1 MSLLCFHSHTSY
13 SLSSLHSLPWH
24 VPIPVPLPPCH
35 TPSIPLHSSSSLCH
49 WLGAQGQAGD
59 SHPLLPLTKGVR
71 CQVLGPG
78 LPCVLPLG
86 SFGWRKDRKA
96 QEQGYEGSRARLG
109 VLQLL
114 PLPCSNARGSGSPD
128 STVKLKLQPSPCRS
142 LHRTLLWGEKAGTSL
157 GLSIAGSRYPSY
169 ESHGREHVP
178 LERICRGP
186 DGRFVVETEPRP
198 QPDPPRDPLEP
209 YHQLPAEGE
218 EEEDEEEEEEDEPV
232 WHRGVSLR
240 PRPAGQ
246 PRRGARASSHRHGR
260 YFGYG
265 SSSPVDEA
273 VALSIT
279 DVSPVASATATLPYS
294 AGQEPPGPR
303 HGPPWDSPPRQGSP
317 QPAAAPPVS
326 PGPPAI
332 SGILQYL
339 SLPFFKEMCVD
350 GDWPPPEEPAE
361 PPSAGARPEPPA
373 SPPRPG
379 RTLCPDYIDTS
390 ANATSRP
397 DSATAAFLEPPR
409 LLVGPA
415 KASLPGSPSWPRSPS
430 PGPTPPPAP
439 HLRTEAPGRPPD
451 AAPLEKLPRGSLT
464 SQSSGRGSGSF
475 LRPPS
480 LAPALGG
487 TFLGTPLGD
496 GGSWHSGGSAA
507 EEGRGRM
514 DPGAGK
520 R

>member
-1 MSLLCFHSHTSY
+1 MRA
-13 SLSSLHSLPWH
+13 WE
-24 VPIPVPLPPCH
+24 
-35 TPSIPLHSSSSLCH
+35 
-49 WLGAQGQAGD
+49 
-59 SHPLLPLTKGVR
+59 R
-71 CQVLGPG
+71 
-78 LPCVLPLG
+78 
-86 SFGWRKDRKA
+86 GW
-96 QEQGYEGSRARLG
+96 G
-109 VLQLL
+109 VLQLP
-114 PLPCSNARGSGSPD
+114 PLPCSNARGPGSPD

-157 GLSIAGSRYPSY
+157 GLSIAGSRYPGY

-186 DGRFVVETEPRP
+186 DGRFVVESDPR
-198 QPDPPRDPLEP
+198 QEPDPPRDPLEP
-209 YHQLPAEGE
+209 YQQLPA
-218 EEEDEEEEEEDEPV
+218 EEEDEEEEEEEPV

-240 PRPAGQ
+240 PQPAGQ

-273 VALSIT
+273 VALSIA
-279 DVSPVASATATLPYS
+279 DVSPVASAATTLPYS
-294 AGQEPPGPR
+294 AAQEPPGPR
-303 HGPPWDSPPRQGSP
+303 RSPPWDSPLRRGSP
-317 QPAAAPPVS
+317 QPATSPAVS

-350 GDWPPPEEPAE
+350 GDWPPPEEPEEA
-361 PPSAGARPEPPA
+361 PGAGARPEPPA
-373 SPPRPG
+373 SPPHTG
-379 RTLCPDYIDTS
+379 RTLCPDCIDTS
-390 ANATSRP
+390 ANATSP
-397 DSATAAFLEPPR
+397 PATAGFLEPPR
-409 LLVGPA
+409 LPVGPV
-415 KASLPGSPSWPRSPS
+415 KASLPGSHSPS
-430 PGPTPPPAP
+430 PAPPPQPAP

-451 AAPLEKLPRGSLT
+451 AAPPEKLPRGSLT

-480 LAPALGG
+480 LAPSLGG

-507 EEGRGRM
+507 EEGRGRT
-514 DPGAGK
+514 DAGAGK

>member
-1 MSLLCFHSHTSY
+1 M
-13 SLSSLHSLPWH
+13 
-24 VPIPVPLPPCH
+24 
-35 TPSIPLHSSSSLCH
+35 
-49 WLGAQGQAGD
+49 
-59 SHPLLPLTKGVR
+59 
-71 CQVLGPG
+71 
-78 LPCVLPLG
+78 
-86 SFGWRKDRKA
+86 
-96 QEQGYEGSRARLG
+96 
-109 VLQLL
+109 LQLL
-114 PLPCSNARGSGSPD
+114 PLPCSNTHGPGSPD

-157 GLSIAGSRYPSY
+157 GLSIAGSRYPGY

-186 DGRFVVETEPRP
+186 DGRFVVETDPRP
-198 QPDPPRDPLEP
+198 EPDPPRDPLEP
-209 YHQLPAEGE
+209 YHQLPTQE
-218 EEEDEEEEEEDEPV
+218 EEGDEEEEEEDEPV

-240 PRPAGQ
+240 PQPLGQ
-246 PRRGARASSHRHGR
+246 PCRGARASSHRHGR

-279 DVSPVASATATLPYS
+279 DVSPVASAATTLPYS
-294 AGQEPPGPR
+294 TGQEPPRPH
-303 HGPPWDSPPRQGSP
+303 HGLTWDSPPRQGSP

-326 PGPPAI
+326 PDPPAI

-361 PPSAGARPEPPA
+361 PPGAGALEPPT
-373 SPPRPG
+373 SPPRVG
-379 RTLCPDYIDTS
+379 RTLCPDCIDTS
-390 ANATSRP
+390 ANATSP
-397 DSATAAFLEPPR
+397 PTTTALLEPPR
-409 LLVGPA
+409 LPVGPA
-415 KASLPGSPSWPRSPS
+415 KASLPGSPSWPCSPS
-430 PGPTPPPAP
+430 PGPPPQPAP
-439 HLRTEAPGRPPD
+439 HLRTEPLGRPLD
-451 AAPLEKLPRGSLT
+451 AEKLPRGSLT

-480 LAPALGG
+480 LAPSLGG
-487 TFLGTPLGD
+487 TLLGTPLGD